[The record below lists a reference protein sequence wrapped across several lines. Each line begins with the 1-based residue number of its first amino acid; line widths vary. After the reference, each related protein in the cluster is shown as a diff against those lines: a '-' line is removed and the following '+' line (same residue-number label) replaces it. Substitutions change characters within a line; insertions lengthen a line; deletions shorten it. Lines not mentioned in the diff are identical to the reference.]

1 MHESGLFGWIP
12 KRPKGPDC
20 KSGGTAFAGSNPA
33 PPMSVS
39 IGMERI
45 GIRRRWGVSQP
56 AARHRTNREENH
68 PEGWRSARRAL
79 HSVLVGLP
87 GIVADQ
93 GYPRRESWLDADKNC
108 GCNSM
113 VEYLPSKQATWV
125 RFPSPAFW
133 ERSQPGRSVENRAL
147 HREENRALHRENVN
161 RGFDL
166 TSWNAAN
173 ANHLRRVLLLADMAG
188 RGCRG
193 SVGRARPW

>member
-33 PPMSVS
+33 PPMTIP
-39 IGMERI
+39 IGMERVR
-45 GIRRRWGVSQP
+45 IRRRWEWASRQTVIELTGRIITRRVGDSQEKHSILGRSACWALWP
-56 AARHRTNREENH
+56 TTAIRAARV
-68 PEGWRSARRAL
+68 GWTPL
-79 HSVLVGLP
+79 
-87 GIVADQ
+87 
-93 GYPRRESWLDADKNC
+93 ETC

-125 RFPSPAFW
+125 RFPSPALLQ
-133 ERSQPGRSVENRAL
+133 RSQRGRN
-147 HREENRALHRENVN
+147 EENRALHHEQVN
-161 RGFDL
+161 RGIDFASRD
-166 TSWNAAN
+166 AAN
-173 ANHLRRVLLLADMAG
+173 ANGLRRVLLLRNVVG